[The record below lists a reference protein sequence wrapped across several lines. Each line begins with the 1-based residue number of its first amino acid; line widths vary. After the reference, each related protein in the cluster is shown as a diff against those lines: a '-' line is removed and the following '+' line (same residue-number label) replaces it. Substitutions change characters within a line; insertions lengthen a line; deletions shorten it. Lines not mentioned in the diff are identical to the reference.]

1 LWILCLRQQPFSY
14 LGGAGIFLKKIF
26 QMPKLTE
33 KQFRF
38 CIVAEKKFMLS
49 PARKKN
55 IALLNL
61 SSQCIVFMEKCISVP
76 HNRKTIFAFLLRRRK
91 YFY

>member
-1 LWILCLRQQPFSY
+1 MDFY
-14 LGGAGIFLKKIF
+14 VLGNNHFLIWGGWDFFEKNIS
-26 QMPKLTE
+26 MPKLTE

-38 CIVAEKKFMLS
+38 CIVAEKKFNLS

-61 SSQCIVFMEKCISVP
+61 SSQCIVFMENYISVP
-76 HNRKTIFAFLLRRRK
+76 HGRKNIFCFPSHEK
-91 YFY
+91 KNFD